1 MNIDEL
7 RTVQSRERSTSDLQ
21 ELRDNFYTDVAE
33 YLGDLRA
40 ERDQLAAD
48 REDPYDDE
56 VIRLTDEIRTAEQVA
71 ESVYERR
78 VGKIVKRASFAA
90 NDMGE
95 EPTGLTDEER
105 ELYTDI
111 VDRIE
116 TNKETV
122 LDVVTGPAAADEG
135 PPIPQTPP
143 ADAAPTSDPTEAA
156 DDDPSPTTTD
166 EADADDGVDDEESA
180 DDDRATIRLTEDVGE
195 IYGVDDRVYTLE
207 ADDVVSL
214 PRENAGPLLERDAAE
229 SLE

>member
-1 MNIDEL
+1 MMNIDEL
-7 RTVQSRERSTSDLQ
+7 RSVQSRERSTSDLQ
-21 ELRDNFYTDVAE
+21 ELRDSFYADVAE
-33 YLGDLRA
+33 YVTELRA
-40 ERDQLAAD
+40 ERDRVAAE

-56 VIRLTDEIRTAEQVA
+56 VIRLTDEIRTTEQVV

-95 EPTGLTDEER
+95 EPSGLTEEER
-105 ELYTDI
+105 ALYTDI

-116 TNKETV
+116 ANKETV
-122 LDVVTGPAAADEG
+122 LDVVTGDAGRDDAQ
-135 PPIPQTPP
+135 PIPHDSPTDTDDARDPEP
-143 ADAAPTSDPTEAA
+143 APEPEPETE
-156 DDDPSPTTTD
+156 DDP
-166 EADADDGVDDEESA
+166 E
-180 DDDRATIRLTEDVGE
+180 DRATVRITEDVGE

-207 ADDVVSL
+207 TDDVVTL